1 MEKLLIH
8 YFALPR
14 LTDSLLLVNM
24 LLSIHDRHLMSLS
37 IIIRLLPQNQQSITH
52 ITNNVIKRLV
62 SIDKIVE
69 RQNANKKSQMAR

>member
-1 MEKLLIH
+1 MLIH
-8 YFALPR
+8 YFALER